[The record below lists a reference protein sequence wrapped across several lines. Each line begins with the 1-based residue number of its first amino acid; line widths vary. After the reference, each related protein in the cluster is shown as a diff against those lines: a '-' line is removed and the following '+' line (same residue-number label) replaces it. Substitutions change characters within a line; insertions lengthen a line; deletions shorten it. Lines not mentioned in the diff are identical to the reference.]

1 MSLQYIL
8 DGYNIIKQIPPLKLK
23 KLRDGRDSLVSLIEI
38 YRPQGSIKNS
48 VTIVFDGQS
57 GIIGYPNPLA
67 VKVLFSSDESADDK
81 IKRIVSESNRKKETI
96 VVTDDRELQ
105 FSVRL
110 LGAKILSVADFLAQ
124 AKGQGGEGPASKGQK
139 PKAWDE
145 KTISKTLEY
154 KINSEFEKIWLKK

>member
-23 KLRDGRDSLVSLIEI
+23 RLREGRESLVSLIEI

-57 GIIGYPNPLA
+57 GIIGYPNPSS
-67 VKVLFSSDESADDK
+67 VRVLFSSDESADDK
-81 IKRIVSESNRKKETI
+81 IKRLVSESNRKKETI

-105 FSVRL
+105 FSIRL
-110 LGAKILSVADFLAQ
+110 SGAKILSVSDFLAQ
-124 AKGQGGEGPASKGQK
+124 AKGPGGERPVGKNQK
-139 PKAWDE
+139 PKAQEE
-145 KTISKTLEY
+145 KSISKTLEY
-154 KINSEFEKIWLKK
+154 KITSEFEKIWLKK